1 MNQLDA
7 FGGQDSL
14 FGQEQDSLFDQ
25 VPQAPQE
32 TNGRAPVAEASRDT
46 ATVEQMRA
54 AREFPAPEAAA
65 VPVPHT
71 EAFELEGLEPGFRLR
86 RLEILNWGTFDGEV
100 RRFILDG
107 KNSLLTGD
115 IGSGKSTV
123 VDAITTLL
131 LPAHRIEFNKA
142 AGAQKKERSLM
153 SYVRGF
159 HKSERGASE
168 SSKPVALRKPGSYTV
183 VLGVFANAEMD
194 KEVTLAL
201 TLWATQESGPPNRFY
216 SLAEGEQSITGDFAD
231 FGGDTSKLKRRLRG
245 TAGVTVFDTFDSYE
259 SAFKRQFGITGSQ
272 AMDLFHRTVS
282 MKQVENITGFVRTN
296 MLDDDDVAERI
307 KNLIL
312 HFDDLKK
319 AHDAVRRA
327 KDQIEMLTPVRDH
340 SARHSELDAQE
351 KTSRALRD
359 ELTPWF
365 MSRQLE
371 LSLEHQSELGRTAAR
386 LARESEVKKAQ
397 AATAQEQLAVVRD
410 DIRTQGGGRLA
421 AIDSEIHAARAEQER
436 QKTKAASYGAS
447 AALLELAEVRD
458 QVDFDANVAALPAT
472 TKRLE
477 EENARHQ
484 QEHALLLGQEQE
496 YAAEEK
502 ALTEDLVS
510 LQARQNL
517 LPREQLEIRRRLCE
531 GLGLEETA
539 LPYIG
544 ELLRVRPA
552 EQLWESAAELTLR
565 GFALSLL
572 VPHERYA
579 EVSNWVDA
587 NNLRGRLVYRK
598 VDEGPVRGV
607 EQKPGTLAS
616 KIEIKTG
623 TQFRAYLLAEL
634 NRNFDHQCC
643 ESLED
648 FRRHPRALTANGQ
661 LKTGGGRHE
670 KDDRPGRRDPRNFV
684 LGWDNHEKIQMV
696 RKALDEAR
704 ARRGGARLRI
714 DALLEKLG
722 DLGLAQRAIGGV
734 EGVKS
739 FTEISWQ
746 LTAREIDRLDAEHRE
761 LSGANDQLSLLATKE
776 AELVLSARKL
786 ADQLEVLIDRG
797 GRNKQAIE
805 DIEVTIAGCR
815 ESLTETPASND
826 TQVLAELARL
836 TTEALG
842 EAELNYRNTTT
853 TERTVR
859 EQLTNRIDALNKQ
872 VANAAAR
879 TLNLMGAFR
888 AKYKEE
894 CAEFDESLEAA
905 DEFIALLRRLE
916 KDDLPRFDIRF
927 KEALNQNTINEIV
940 AFNAFL
946 DARKTDITGRIG
958 QINAS
963 LAQID
968 YNAGRHIQLEHDQST
983 DPEIREFIV
992 DLRSCSEG
1000 TLGESE
1006 QYSELKFAQVSK
1018 LVERFRGRDGL
1029 TSLDARWTAK
1039 VTDVRNWFTFSASE
1053 RWSETGEEFEHFT
1066 DSGGKS
1072 GGQKEKLAYTIL
1084 AAALA
1089 FQFGLGG
1096 RKSGKTEAKRNF
1108 RFVVIDEAF
1117 GRGSD
1122 ESARYGLELF
1132 QQMKLQLLIVT
1143 PLQKIHVIEPFV
1155 AHVGFVDNPSGQAS
1169 HLRNMSIEEYRAQK
1183 ELRGN

>member
-1 MNQLDA
+1 MNQMNA
-7 FGGQDSL
+7 FGDQDSL
-14 FGQEQDSLFDQ
+14 FGQEQETLFAEALQHSTGQTPNDQ
-25 VPQAPQE
+25 GVDAVASKETPGVARTSVPQA
-32 TNGRAPVAEASRDT
+32 
-46 ATVEQMRA
+46 
-54 AREFPAPEAAA
+54 
-65 VPVPHT
+65 
-71 EAFELEGLEPGFRLR
+71 EAFEFEGLEPGFRLR

-159 HKSERGASE
+159 HKSERGGGE

-183 VLGVFANAEMD
+183 VLGVFGNAEMD
-194 KEVTLAL
+194 KAVTLAL
-201 TLWATQESGPPNRFY
+201 TLWATQEAGQPNRFY
-216 SLAEGEQSITGDFAD
+216 SLAEGEQSITGDFAN
-231 FGGDTSKLKRRLRG
+231 FGGEPRKLKSRLK
-245 TAGVTVFDTFDSYE
+245 TDGVKTFDAFEQYE
-259 SAFKRQFGITGSQ
+259 SEFKRQFGITGSQ
-272 AMDLFHRTVS
+272 AMDLFHPTVS
-282 MKQVENITGFVRTN
+282 MKQVENITSFVRTN
-296 MLDDDDVAERI
+296 MLDDDDVAERL
-307 KNLIL
+307 KNLVL

-327 KDQIEMLTPVRDH
+327 KDQIEMLVPVREH
-340 SARHSELDAQE
+340 SQRHRELDSQE
-351 KTSRALRD
+351 RTSRALRD

-371 LSLEHQSELGRTAAR
+371 LSLEHQGELGRTAQR
-386 LARESEVKKAQ
+386 LARESEAKKVQ
-397 AATAQEQLAVVRD
+397 AATAQEQLAVIRE

-421 AIDSEIHAARAEQER
+421 AIDSEILAARTEQER
-436 QKTKAASYGAS
+436 QKTKAAGYGAS
-447 AALLELAEVRD
+447 AALLDLAEVRD

-472 TKRLE
+472 TARLAE
-477 EENARHQ
+477 ETA
-484 QEHALLLGQEQE
+484 ALNQDHGELLGQVRE
-496 YAAEEK
+496 AATEEASLK
-502 ALTEDLVS
+502 EEHAS
-510 LQARQNL
+510 LQARANL
-517 LPREQLEIRRRLCE
+517 LPREQLEIRHRLCAATGIDE
-531 GLGLEETA
+531 A
-539 LPYIG
+539 VLPYVG
-544 ELLRVRPA
+544 ELLRVRPG

-572 VPHERYA
+572 VPQEHYA
-579 EVSNWVDA
+579 AVSSWVDA

-598 VDEGPVRGV
+598 VDAEPVRAV
-607 EQKPGTLAS
+607 EQRPGTLAS
-616 KIEIKTG
+616 KVEIKAG
-623 TQFRAYLLAEL
+623 THFRAYLAAEL
-634 NRNFDHQCC
+634 NKRFDHQCC

-648 FRRHPRALTANGQ
+648 FRRHPRAVTPNGQ

-670 KDDRPGRRDPRNFV
+670 KDDRPASRDRRNFV
-684 LGWDNHEKIQMV
+684 LGWDNHEKMAMV
-696 RKALDEAR
+696 RRLMEESA
-704 ARRGGARLRI
+704 ARRLGFERRVA
-714 DALLEKLG
+714 ALLQKLG
-722 DLGLAQRAIGGV
+722 DLGLAQRAVGSVQGV
-734 EGVKS
+734 ES
-739 FTEISWQ
+739 FAEISWQ
-746 LTAREIDRLDAEHRE
+746 LTARTINGLEAEHRE
-761 LSGANDQLSLLATKE
+761 LSGANDQLSLLAAKE
-776 AELVLSARKL
+776 AELVLGLKKL
-786 ADQLEVLIDRG
+786 QDQSEVLIDRG
-797 GRNKQAIE
+797 GRNKQALE
-805 DIEVTIAGCR
+805 DIETAIAGCR
-815 ESLTETPASND
+815 ESLAETPASSD
-826 TQVLAELARL
+826 TGVLAQLARL

-842 EAELNYRNTTT
+842 DAELSYRNTTT

-859 EQLTNRIDALNKQ
+859 EQLTTRIDGLNRQ
-872 VANAAAR
+872 VIRAGEN
-879 TLNLMGAFR
+879 TLNRMSEFR
-888 AKYKEE
+888 AKYPEE
-894 CAEFDESLEAA
+894 CTDIDNSLQAAGEFV
-905 DEFIALLRRLE
+905 ALLEKLQ
-916 KDDLPRFDIRF
+916 KDDLPRFATRF

-1006 QYSELKFAQVSK
+1006 QYSELKFAQVAK

-1029 TSLDARWTAK
+1029 TSLDQRWTAK

-1183 ELRGN
+1183 EIRGN